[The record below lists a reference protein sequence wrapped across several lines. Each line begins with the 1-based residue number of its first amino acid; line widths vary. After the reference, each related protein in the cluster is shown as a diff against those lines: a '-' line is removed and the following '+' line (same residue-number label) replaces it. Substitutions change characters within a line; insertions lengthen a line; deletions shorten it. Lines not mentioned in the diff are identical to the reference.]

1 MSVRYIRTI
10 EKNIKTKMSQIRK
23 GETTMAESGIGK
35 QFNRLK
41 DLDEASYE
49 TLIKEY
55 IQLTKEIKG

>member
-1 MSVRYIRTI
+1 MSLKYIKTI

-41 DLDEASYE
+41 DLDE
-49 TLIKEY
+49 
-55 IQLTKEIKG
+55 

>member
-1 MSVRYIRTI
+1 
-10 EKNIKTKMSQIRK
+10 MSQIRK

-49 TLIKEY
+49 TLLKEY
-55 IQLTKEIKG
+55 IQLTKEIKA